1 MCHFLSV
8 DVAKRCSKFSSQ
20 SVSHSPS
27 KVGTDFAR
35 RGCLLFIIICT
46 FFSALSFA
54 QFAVT
59 TSRGDNFRDGA
70 NTNETLLTPANV
82 NFATFGR
89 LFTASINYVS
99 QAQPL
104 YMPNVNI
111 AGGVHNVVYV
121 VNQVDDVFAFDADTG
136 AQLWWINFTNPAAGI
151 TLATKDAGTLPC
163 GNTTGFDREGIPG
176 TPVID
181 PNTNTMYL
189 VAKTVVNGTVQHN
202 LHALDITTGNDQPG
216 SPVLIAAQSTSYKGH
231 VTVFNSKYQKNR
243 PGLLLSNGNVYLG
256 FGGNSCNGKDTG
268 WILAY
273 DETTLTQT
281 GVFNTSPDYGL
292 VSVWQ
297 TGNGLAADSDG
308 NVYFE
313 TAESGVNRF
322 DVPQGGQ
329 TYCNSVVKLSPTL
342 EVVDY
347 FTPYDV
353 AFLNLNDLDLSASG
367 VLLLPDQ
374 GGAHTHELVASGKQG
389 FVYVLDRDHM
399 GMYAPSDAGALQEF
413 PVIPGTSPNNIT
425 ELMFSSP
432 AFWNNMLYYAPDFET
447 PTAFP
452 VSDGVVG
459 NSLPSPGLSSAHS
472 PSVSANGNTN
482 GVLWIISGP
491 GSAKHPQ
498 LTAFDALSLQ
508 QLYNSG
514 QAPNNRDLMPGVGHF
529 VTQTVINGKV
539 YVATQTTLEA
549 FGLLQVATVTSGGGQ
564 SAPAGTQLAAPI
576 QVQATN
582 PYNGQYVSGATINF
596 SDGCKKAGSST
607 CGTFSPASVVTD
619 QNGNVSTSYTV
630 PKATGT
636 YTISISASG
645 FGIMTTTATATA
657 GAPAKL
663 IASSG
668 GGQTG
673 AAGSNLAKPIV
684 VEVADA
690 LGNRVSGVTVNFT
703 ATKGAVP
710 NPSAA
715 VTNVNGLAST
725 ILQLPT
731 SVGKITVTASYP
743 LLKSV
748 TFAETSVAGPAAN
761 VAVTGGNNQSQTVGT
776 QLSQALKVLVTDQYG
791 NPISGNA
798 VTFSDGGAGGTF
810 SNPNPVVTGTN
821 GVATLTYTL
830 PTTAQTVTINATAS
844 GLATPGVLTE
854 TAVVG
859 PAASVAIT
867 GGNNQTAPAGTQL
880 PQALTVL
887 VTDQYGNPISGN
899 AVTFSDGGIGGFF
912 SYSNPASTGGDG
924 VATQI
929 YTLPASP
936 GTFNITATA
945 SGVGTSAVFAETG
958 Q

>member
-1 MCHFLSV
+1 
-8 DVAKRCSKFSSQ
+8 
-20 SVSHSPS
+20 
-27 KVGTDFAR
+27 VGTGFAR
-35 RGCLLFIIICT
+35 CGCLLLLVIFT
-46 FFSALSFA
+46 FFTSSSFA

-59 TSRGDNFRDGA
+59 TSRGDNNRDGA

-82 NFATFGR
+82 NVATFGR
-89 LFTASINYVS
+89 LFTTPIDYVAM
-99 QAQPL
+99 AQPL

-111 AGGVHNVVYV
+111 AGEIHNVVYV
-121 VNQVDDVFAFDADTG
+121 VTQQDSVYAIDADSG
-136 AQLWWINFTNPAAGI
+136 VQLWYINFTNPAAGI

-163 GNTTGFDREGIPG
+163 GATTGFDREGIPG

-189 VAKTVVNGTVQHN
+189 VAKTVVNGTVEHN
-202 LHALDITTGNDQPG
+202 LHALDITTGNDEAG
-216 SPVLIAAQSTSYKGH
+216 SPVLIAATSTSYKGH

-273 DETTLTQT
+273 DEATLTQT

-297 TGNGLAADSDG
+297 TGNGLAGDSDG

-313 TAESGVNRF
+313 TAESGVNKF

-342 EVVDY
+342 DVADY

-374 GGAHTHELVASGKQG
+374 DGAHPHELVASGKQG
-389 FVYVLDRDHM
+389 FVYVLNRDDM
-399 GMYAPSDAGALQEF
+399 GMYQASDSGALQEF
-413 PVIPGTSPNNIT
+413 PVIPGTTPNNIT

-452 VSDGVVG
+452 VSGGVVG
-459 NSLPSPGLSSAHS
+459 TPLPSPGLSSAHS
-472 PSVSANGNTN
+472 PSVSANGNTD

-491 GSAKHPQ
+491 GSAQHPQ

-514 QAPNNRDLMPGVGHF
+514 QAPNSRDLLPGVGHF

-539 YVATQTTLEA
+539 YIATQTTLEA

-564 SAPAGTQLAAPI
+564 SAPVGTPLAAPI
-576 QVQATN
+576 QVQGTN
-582 PYNGQYVSGATINF
+582 PYNGQYVVGATINF

-607 CGTFSPASVVTD
+607 CGTFNPASAVTD
-619 QNGNVSTSYTV
+619 QNGNVSTTYTV
-630 PKATGT
+630 PAAQGT
-636 YTISISASG
+636 YTISISAAG

-657 GAPAKL
+657 GAPTKLYAFSGAK
-663 IASSG
+663 
-668 GGQTG
+668 QTG
-673 AAGSNLAKPIV
+673 AAGSNLANPIV
-684 VEVADA
+684 AEVTDA
-690 LGNRVSGVTVNFT
+690 SNNRVPGVTVNFT
-703 ATKGAVP
+703 ANNGAVP

-715 VTNVNGLAST
+715 VTNGNGLAST
-725 ILQLPT
+725 TLQLPT

-743 LLKSV
+743 GLKSV

-761 VAVTGGNNQSQTVGT
+761 VGVTGGNSQSQTVGT
-776 QLSQALKVLVTDQYG
+776 QLPQALKVLVTDQYG

-810 SNPNPVVTGTN
+810 SSPNPAVTGTN
-821 GVATLTYTL
+821 GSASLTYTL
-830 PTTAQTVTINATAS
+830 PTTAQIVTVNAIAS
-844 GLATPGVLTE
+844 GLATPGVFTE
-854 TAVVG
+854 TAVAG
-859 PAASVAIT
+859 GAASVT
-867 GGNNQTAPAGTQL
+867 VQGGNNQTAPAGTQL

-887 VTDQYGNPISGN
+887 VTDQYGNPVAGN
-899 AVTFSDGGIGGFF
+899 NVTFSDGGVGGFF
-912 SYSNPASTGGDG
+912 SNPNPSPTGANGI
-924 VATQI
+924 ATQV

-936 GTFNITATA
+936 GTYSISATA
-945 SGVGTSAVFAETG
+945 AGVSTPAIFTENG

>member
-8 DVAKRCSKFSSQ
+8 DVAKRCSNISS
-20 SVSHSPS
+20 SSASHSPS
-27 KVGTDFAR
+27 KMGTDFVR
-35 RGCLLFIIICT
+35 HGCLLVVMICT

-59 TSRGDNFRDGA
+59 TSRGDNNRDGA

-82 NFATFGR
+82 NMATFGR
-89 LFTASINYVS
+89 LFSVPINYVS

-111 AGGVHNVVYV
+111 AGGIHNVVYV
-121 VNQVDDVFAFDADTG
+121 VNQEDDVFAFDADTG

-151 TLATKDAGTLPC
+151 TLATKDSGTLPC
-163 GNTTGFDREGIPG
+163 GATVGFDREGIPG

-313 TAESGVNRF
+313 TAESGVNKY

-342 EVVDY
+342 DVVDY

-374 GGAHTHELVASGKQG
+374 DGAHTHELVASGKQG

-399 GMYAPSDAGALQEF
+399 GMYSANDTGALQEF

-452 VSDGVVG
+452 VSGGVVG
-459 NSLPSPGLSSAHS
+459 NPLPSPGLASAHS

-498 LTAFDALSLQ
+498 LTAFDAVSLQ

-514 QAPNNRDLMPGVGHF
+514 QAPNSRDLLPGVGHF

-539 YVATQTTLEA
+539 YLATQTTLEA

-564 SAPAGTQLAAPI
+564 SGPVGTPLAPI

-582 PYNGQYVSGATINF
+582 PYTGQFVVGATLSF
-596 SDGCKKAGSST
+596 SDGCKKAGNAT
-607 CGTFSPASVVTD
+607 CGSFNPPSAVTD
-619 QNGNVSTSYTV
+619 VNGNVSTVYTL
-630 PKATGT
+630 PKTLGT
-636 YTISISASG
+636 YKLTISGSG
-645 FGIMTTTATATA
+645 FGITTTTATTA
-657 GAPAKL
+657 PGAPFKLYAFKGAK
-663 IASSG
+663 
-668 GGQTG
+668 QTG
-673 AAGSNLAKPIV
+673 AAGSNLANPIV
-684 VEVADA
+684 AEVTDA
-690 LGNRVSGVTVNFT
+690 SNNRVPGVTINFT
-703 ATKGAVP
+703 ANNGAIP
-710 NPSAA
+710 NPTAA
-715 VTNVNGLAST
+715 VTDANGLAST

-731 SVGKITVTASYP
+731 SVGKITVTASYTG
-743 LLKSV
+743 LQSV

-776 QLSQALKVLVTDQYG
+776 QLPQALKVLVTDQYA

-798 VTFSDGGAGGTF
+798 VTFSDGGAGGAF

-854 TAVVG
+854 IALAG

-887 VTDQYGNPISGN
+887 VTDRYGNPIAGN

-912 SYSNPASTGGDG
+912 SYSNPASTGADG

-945 SGVGTSAVFAETG
+945 SGVGTPAVFSETG